1 MKKLTILFLT
11 TILTAG
17 LFAQNLSGK
26 LSGTVTSDGQPLV
39 GANVVLQGTSSGA
52 ATGEDGTYYIF
63 DVQPG
68 IYTVQVNYI
77 GYQTQ
82 IVSNV
87 RVTIGLTTIQDFE
100 LAVAAVE
107 GETVE
112 VTAEKPLIEV
122 TATNVQRTM
131 DSEAVENY
139 AVRNVTS
146 MVASQ
151 AGVVSM
157 HDGLHVRGSRSEEIG
172 YTLEGASMAGAGGKV
187 VSNAI
192 PEALEAIAVQTGGFD
207 ASVGRATAGIVQQSL
222 KTGGSQFSASVLLEN
237 MAGDVGKEPWSATG
251 DQDMTFT
258 VQGPIGDR
266 IRYFGALRM
275 TSTDNYKNQ
284 SRWFTPFTIADGNPI
299 PDKIG
304 GLTTSHDYV
313 VLTETDSY
321 TFTDGPNHD
330 GVFDVAAD
338 PGDEV
343 RGSNNTYAF
352 DNTSRD
358 MSFNGTLQYD
368 LNPLVLRLAGTFTT
382 DTYQSAGL
390 PIQSMFNSR
399 RHETTTRNYLTNL
412 KATYFL
418 STNTYVRTNFRMM
431 GRFYETYDKAFK
443 EKGKVTT
450 ADGRTA
456 NFELGGESNLKDWL
470 AWGDRDAVAQ
480 VDSNWANH
488 FGTPGTDSFSGDYRY
503 VEPSNYNI
511 NGFRFQRDGARRGGY
526 SKGRDGYFGFDAEFV
541 TQMGEHELKVG
552 GDYMRYNYQRYSFSG
567 YSLNSKIGLDS
578 TLYDAIANQTQRA
591 YTEVTEAR
599 LSSFIGYDPLGNAWD
614 DNPSKSTS
622 DNYKYDKPRNP
633 WNFSM
638 YVNDK
643 FEAGDL
649 IVNAGLRYE
658 AINQA
663 NLDLKDFDNPPLDRN
678 YEIVD
683 PFNEQYGFKDM
694 PTQTYLLP
702 RLGLGFPISDQA
714 SFRLNYGK
722 YVQMAP
728 MNQLY
733 RSRASGWSS
742 WGLLPTRE
750 TKFEIGYGTLIGDV
764 ASIDLTV
771 FTRNPEDQVSRD
783 VYQPLGENRYGARDM
798 TVYTNTDFSNV
809 TGVEVD
815 FKSSRVNNFQL
826 FANYVFQDVRGLNS
840 YPTLGTIGWGKSTMI
855 NATRYDQRHQASAVL
870 DFRTSR
876 TGNIVTDNLGANLVA
891 SFNSG
896 HPYTLSDGSMGQRDA
911 GEGALLSDND
921 PRNRAPR
928 EAINSSTT
936 PSYFNL
942 DLNVEKTFAVP
953 GVANVK
959 VYATIT
965 NLLNTQHIIN
975 VYNRTGDAYDDGFL
989 NDPDLSSL
997 IIEGRGPE
1005 YVEMYRKI
1013 NLANRNHWLNDHSFD
1028 LFGIPRE
1035 FKTGI
1040 QVSF

>member
-1 MKKLTILFLT
+1 MKKLTTLFLA
-11 TILTAG
+11 TILTTG
-17 LFAQNLSGK
+17 LFAQNLTGK

-52 ATGEDGTYYIF
+52 ATGEDGSYYIF

-82 IVSNV
+82 VVSNV

-151 AGVVSM
+151 AGVVNM

-172 YTLEGASMAGAGGKV
+172 YTLEGASMRGAGGKV

-207 ASVGRATAGIVQQSL
+207 ASIGGANAGMVQQSL
-222 KTGGSQFSASVLLEN
+222 KTGSSQFSASVLLEN
-237 MAGDVGKEPWSATG
+237 MNGDVGSEPWSATG

-258 VQGPIGDR
+258 VQGPIGDK
-266 IRYFGALRM
+266 IRYFGALRT
-275 TSTDNYKNQ
+275 TSTDNYSNQ
-284 SRWFTPFTIADGNPI
+284 SRWFTPFTIAGGNPI

-313 VLTETDSY
+313 VLSEGDNF
-321 TFTDGPNHD
+321 TFKDGANHD
-330 GVFDVAAD
+330 GIYTADGSTGDVLA
-338 PGDEV
+338 GE
-343 RGSNNTYAF
+343 NKHYAF

-368 LNPLVLRLAGTFTT
+368 LNPLVLRLAGTYTT

-399 RHETTTRNYLTNL
+399 RHETTTRNHLVNL

-418 STNTYVRTNFRMM
+418 STNTYLRANFSTM

-443 EKGKVTT
+443 DKTITT

-456 NFELGGESNLKDWL
+456 KFELGGETSLKDWL

-480 VDSNWANH
+480 IDSNWANH
-488 FGTPGTDSFSGDYRY
+488 FGTPGADSFTGDYRY

-526 SKGRDGYFGFDAEFV
+526 SKGRDGYFAFDSEFV
-541 TQMGEHELKVG
+541 TQLGEHEVKVG
-552 GDYMRYNYQRYSFSG
+552 GKYTNYSYQRYSYTG
-567 YSLNSKIGLDS
+567 ITSLNSKIGLDS
-578 TLYDAIANQTQRA
+578 TLYDAVVDQSTRA
-591 YTEVTEAR
+591 YTNVFEAR
-599 LSSFIGYDPLGNAWD
+599 LSSFIGYDPLGNEWD
-614 DNPSKSTS
+614 SNAETK
-622 DNYKYDKPRNP
+622 NEYDKPRNP

-649 IVNAGLRYE
+649 IVNAGVRYE

-663 NLDLKDFDNPPLDRN
+663 NVELKDFNNPPLDRN
-678 YEIVD
+678 YRIVAADD
-683 PFNEQYGFKDM
+683 PNYGFKDM
-694 PTQTYLLP
+694 ATQTYLLP
-702 RLGLGFPISDQA
+702 RIGLGFPISDQS

-728 MNQLY
+728 MNRLY
-733 RSRASGWSS
+733 RSRASGTSS

-750 TKFEIGYGTLIGDV
+750 TKFEVGYGTLLGDV
-764 ASIDLTV
+764 ASVDITV

-783 VYQPLGENRYGARDM
+783 EYKPDPTANAFGLRQH
-798 TVYTNTDFSNV
+798 TIYTNTDFSNV
-809 TGVEVD
+809 TGIELD
-815 FKSSRVNNFQL
+815 FKSARVNGFQL

-855 NATRYDQRHQASAVL
+855 SATRYDQRHQASAVL
-870 DFRTSR
+870 DFRTGR
-876 TGNIVTDNLGANLVA
+876 TGNVITDDIGMNMVA

-936 PSYFNL
+936 PSIFNL

>member
-1 MKKLTILFLT
+1 MKKLTILFLA
-11 TILTAG
+11 TIFSAG
-17 LFAQNLSGK
+17 LFAQNLTGK
-26 LSGTVTSDGQPLV
+26 LSGTVSSDGQPLV
-39 GANVVLQGTSSGA
+39 GANVVLQGT
-52 ATGEDGTYYIF
+52 YYIF

-68 IYTVQVNYI
+68 TYTMQVNYI

-82 IVSNV
+82 VVSNV
-87 RVTIGLTTIQDFE
+87 RVTIGLTTLQDFE

-112 VTAEKPLIEV
+112 VTAEKPLIEI

-131 DSEAVENY
+131 DSEAVDNY

-151 AGVVSM
+151 AGVVQM

-172 YTLEGASMAGAGGKV
+172 YTLEGASMSGAGGKV

-207 ASVGRATAGIVQQSL
+207 ASVGRANAGMVQQSL
-222 KTGGSQFSASVLLEN
+222 KTGGSKFSASVLFEGMN
-237 MAGDVGKEPWSATG
+237 GDAAKEPWAVTG

-258 VQGPIGDR
+258 VQGPIGDK
-266 IRYFGALRM
+266 IRYFGAMRM

-284 SRWFTPFTIADGNPI
+284 SRWFTPFTINNGQPI
-299 PDKIG
+299 ADKIG
-304 GLTTSHDYV
+304 GLTASHDYV
-313 VLTETDSY
+313 VLEEGNNY
-321 TFTDGPNHD
+321 AFKDGANHD
-330 GVFDVAAD
+330 GVYD
-338 PGDEV
+338 PSLDAGDMMA
-343 RGSNNTYAF
+343 GSNKHYAF
-352 DNTSRD
+352 DNTSKD

-390 PIQSMFNSR
+390 PIQSMFNTR
-399 RHETTTRNYLTNL
+399 RHETTTRNHLINL

-418 STNTYVRTNFRMM
+418 STNTYVRANMRFM
-431 GRFYETYDKAFK
+431 GRFYETYDKGFA

-450 ADGRTA
+450 GDGRVA
-456 NFELGGESNLKDWL
+456 DFQMGENSELKDWL
-470 AWGDRDAVAQ
+470 AWGDRDAVAA

-488 FGTPGTDSFSGDYRY
+488 FGTPGSDSFAGDYRY
-503 VEPSNYNI
+503 VEPSNYNL

-541 TQMGEHELKVG
+541 TQLGEHEVKVG
-552 GDYMRYNYQRYSFSG
+552 GDYMNYNYQRYSYTG
-567 YSLNSKIGLDS
+567 INSLNSKIGLDS
-578 TLYDAIANQTQRA
+578 TLYDAVVAQSQRA

-599 LSSFIGYDPLGNAWD
+599 LSYFIGYDPLGNDWD
-614 DNPSKSTS
+614 KNPTPGNNKE
-622 DNYKYDKPRNP
+622 YDKPRQP

-663 NLDLKDFDNPPLDRN
+663 NLDLKDFNNPPIDRN

-683 PFNEQYGFKDM
+683 PFHPQYGYKEM
-694 PTQTYLLP
+694 PTQTYILP

-714 SFRLNYGK
+714 TFHLNYGK

-728 MNQLY
+728 MNRLY

-750 TKFEIGYGTLIGDV
+750 TKFEVGYGTLIGDV
-764 ASIDLTV
+764 ASVDLTV

-783 VYQPLGENRYGARDM
+783 VYQPLGENTYGSRDM

-809 TGVEVD
+809 IGVEVD
-815 FKSSRVNNFQL
+815 FKTARVNNFQL

-870 DFRTSR
+870 DWRTGR
-876 TGNIVTDNLGANLVA
+876 TGNIVTDNIGVNMIA
-891 SFNSG
+891 SYNSG

-921 PRNRAPR
+921 PRNRAPV

-936 PSYFNL
+936 PSYFNI
-942 DLNVEKTFAVP
+942 DLGLEKTFAVP

-965 NLLNTQHIIN
+965 NLFNTQHIIN

-1028 LFGIPRE
+1028 LFGVPRE

>member
-1 MKKLTILFLT
+1 MKKLTTLFLATIFT
-11 TILTAG
+11 TG

-82 IVSNV
+82 VVSNV
-87 RVTIGLTTIQDFE
+87 RVTIGLTTIQNFE

-151 AGVVSM
+151 AGVVNM

-172 YTLEGASMAGAGGKV
+172 YTLEGASMSGAGGKV

-207 ASVGRATAGIVQQSL
+207 ASIGRANAGMVQQSL
-222 KTGGSQFSASVLLEN
+222 KTGGSKFSASVLLEGMN
-237 MAGDVGKEPWSATG
+237 GPSDEPWAMTG
-251 DQDMTFT
+251 DQDMTLT
-258 VQGPIGDR
+258 VQGPIGDK
-266 IRYFGALRM
+266 IRYFGAFRR
-275 TSTDNYKNQ
+275 TTTDNYKNQ
-284 SRWFTPFTIADGNPI
+284 SRWFTPFTIAGGNPI

-313 VLTETDSY
+313 VLKEGENMA
-321 TFTDGPNHD
+321 FTDGPNHD
-330 GVFDVAAD
+330 GVYDPEAD
-338 PGDEV
+338 AGDAI
-343 RGSNNTYAF
+343 RGSNKFYAF
-352 DNTSRD
+352 DNTSTD

-399 RHETTTRNYLTNL
+399 RHETTTRNHLVNL

-418 STNTYVRTNFRMM
+418 STNTYLRANFRLM
-431 GRFYETYDKAFK
+431 GRFSESYDKAFNG
-443 EKGKVTT
+443 EKVTT
-450 ADGRTA
+450 ADGRVADFKT
-456 NFELGGESNLKDWL
+456 GENSELKDWL

-480 VDSNWANH
+480 IDSNWANH
-488 FGTPGTDSFSGDYRY
+488 FGTPGADSFAGSYRY

-526 SKGRDGYFGFDAEFV
+526 SKSRDGYFGFDAEFV
-541 TQMGEHELKVG
+541 TQLGEHEVKVG
-552 GDYMRYNYQRYSFSG
+552 GDFLSYTYQRYSYTG
-567 YSLNSKIGLDS
+567 INSLNSKIGLDS
-578 TLYDAIANQTQRA
+578 TLYDAVVAQSQRA

-599 LSSFIGYDPLGNAWD
+599 LSSFIGYDPLGNDWD
-614 DNPSKSTS
+614 SNGDTKNE
-622 DNYKYDKPRNP
+622 YDKPRTP

-663 NLDLKDFDNPPLDRN
+663 NLDLKDWNNPPIDRN

-683 PFNEQYGFKDM
+683 PFHPQYGYKDM

-702 RLGLGFPISDQA
+702 RLGLGFPISDQS
-714 SFRLNYGK
+714 SFKLNYGK

-728 MNQLY
+728 MNRLY

-750 TKFEIGYGTLIGDV
+750 TKFEVGYGTLIGDV

-783 VYQPLGENRYGARDM
+783 VYIPGTGEGMNAYGSRDM

-809 TGVEVD
+809 IGIELD
-815 FKSSRVNNFQL
+815 FKSARVNNFQL

-870 DFRTSR
+870 DFRTGR
-876 TGNIVTDNLGANLVA
+876 TGNVVTDNLGMNMVA

-953 GVANVK
+953 GVANFK